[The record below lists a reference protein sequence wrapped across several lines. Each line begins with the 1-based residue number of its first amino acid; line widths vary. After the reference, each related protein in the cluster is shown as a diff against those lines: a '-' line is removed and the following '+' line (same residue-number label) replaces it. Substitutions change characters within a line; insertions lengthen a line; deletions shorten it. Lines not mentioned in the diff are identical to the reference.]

1 MKNKNI
7 LVIPDSF
14 KGALSAADT
23 GEAIACG
30 VRHALTEQELTNAV
44 LVFPAADGGE
54 GTAEAVGAAM
64 HGLFRQIPTVDLFG
78 YPMEGTYAD
87 LPGEIPTAVFDMATC
102 CGIGFARQ
110 YGPDPMRASTY
121 GAGMMLDG
129 LVSLGYRRILVG
141 LGGSGTNDGGIGA
154 LAALGARFTD
164 GDGSLFD
171 GSLGGQVLSRVH
183 SVDISAV
190 QERLNGVDL
199 VLLYDVAVPLTG
211 ESGATRMFGR
221 QKGASPEQLDLLEAG
236 MLQYAAAIGKSYGE
250 QIPLADGAGAAGG
263 LGCGLH
269 LAGGKLC
276 HGAGYVLDTLGIP
289 EQLRSAALVFTG
301 EGKTDIQTSRGKL
314 PHTVARY
321 AKAAGVPC
329 VDICGQAEPV
339 ASLYADG
346 MTAIVSLVNGCITV
360 EESMARTAQLAEQ
373 AAYNLTRLWLAGQ
386 YL

>member
-1 MKNKNI
+1 MKNKTI

-23 GEAIACG
+23 GEAIARG
-30 VRHALTEQELTNAV
+30 VCHALGERGLDNEV

-64 HGLFRQIPTVDLFG
+64 HGQFRQIATVDLFG
-78 YPMEGTYAD
+78 HALEGTYAD

-110 YGPDPMRASTY
+110 YGPDPMCASTY
-121 GAGMMLDG
+121 GVGVMLDK
-129 LVSLGYRRILVG
+129 LISLGYRRILVG

-154 LAALGARFTD
+154 LAALGARFTAA
-164 GDGSLFD
+164 DGSLLD
-171 GSLGGQVLSRVH
+171 GSIGGQVLSRVH
-183 SVDISAV
+183 AADVSAIH
-190 QERLNGVDL
+190 ERLYGVDL

-221 QKGASPEQLDLLEAG
+221 QKGASPEQLDLLENG
-236 MLQYAAAIGKSYGE
+236 MLQYALAIGKSYGAE
-250 QIPLADGAGAAGG
+250 IPLADGAGAAGG

-289 EQLRSAALVFTG
+289 EQLQSAALVFTG
-301 EGKTDIQTSRGKL
+301 EGKTDIQTARGKL

-329 VDICGQAEPV
+329 IDICGQAEPV
-339 ASLYADG
+339 DSLYADG
-346 MTAIVSLVNGCITV
+346 MTAIVSLVNGCISV
-360 EESMARTAQLAEQ
+360 DDSMARTRELAEQ
-373 AAYNLTRLWLAGQ
+373 TAYNLMRIWLAGWGI
-386 YL
+386 